1 MEEFLATPGSRFI
14 DSHKAGFLQWHQAAP
29 TDERG
34 LGMRLDVTAD
44 ELRDFLT
51 FRRMITPLLIQAL
64 FWILSAIVMI
74 IGVVLLIVGDG
85 SGQRVAGF
93 WMIFLGPLA
102 VRVYLEIFMVAFRIN
117 ETLTDIR
124 ANTMR
129 E

>member
-1 MEEFLATPGSRFI
+1 MEVFLATTGSSFI
-14 DSHKAGFLQWHQAAP
+14 DSHKAGFLQWRQAAKA
-29 TDERG
+29 DERG
-34 LGMRLDVTAD
+34 LGMRLDVTGD
-44 ELRDFLT
+44 DLRDFLT

-85 SGQRVAGF
+85 PGQRVAGF
-93 WMIFLGPLA
+93 LMIFLGPLA

-124 ANTMR
+124 AYTMR

>member
-1 MEEFLATPGSRFI
+1 
-14 DSHKAGFLQWHQAAP
+14 
-29 TDERG
+29 
-34 LGMRLDVTAD
+34 MRLDVTGD

-64 FWILSAIVMI
+64 FWILSATVMI

-85 SGQRVAGF
+85 PGQRVAGF
-93 WMIFLGPLA
+93 LMIFLGPLA

>member
-1 MEEFLATPGSRFI
+1 
-14 DSHKAGFLQWHQAAP
+14 
-29 TDERG
+29 
-34 LGMRLDVTAD
+34 MRLDVTGD

-85 SGQRVAGF
+85 PGQRVAGF
-93 WMIFLGPLA
+93 LMIFLGPLA

>member
-1 MEEFLATPGSRFI
+1 
-14 DSHKAGFLQWHQAAP
+14 
-29 TDERG
+29 
-34 LGMRLDVTAD
+34 MRLDVTGD

-85 SGQRVAGF
+85 PGQRIAGF
-93 WMIFLGPLA
+93 LMIFLGPLA

>member
-1 MEEFLATPGSRFI
+1 
-14 DSHKAGFLQWHQAAP
+14 
-29 TDERG
+29 
-34 LGMRLDVTAD
+34 MRLDVTGD
-44 ELRDFLT
+44 DLRDFLT

-85 SGQRVAGF
+85 PGQRVAGF
-93 WMIFLGPLA
+93 LMIFLGPLA

-124 ANTMR
+124 AYTMR

>member
-1 MEEFLATPGSRFI
+1 
-14 DSHKAGFLQWHQAAP
+14 
-29 TDERG
+29 
-34 LGMRLDVTAD
+34 MRLDVTAD

-74 IGVVLLIVGDG
+74 IRVVLLIVGDG

>member
-1 MEEFLATPGSRFI
+1 
-14 DSHKAGFLQWHQAAP
+14 
-29 TDERG
+29 
-34 LGMRLDVTAD
+34 MRVDINGND
-44 ELRDFLT
+44 LRDFLT

-64 FWILSAIVMI
+64 FWVFSAVVIIAGIVLVI
-74 IGVVLLIVGDG
+74 AGLGAL
-85 SGQRVAGF
+85 QRVLGLFA
-93 WMIFLGPLA
+93 IFLGGLV

>member
-1 MEEFLATPGSRFI
+1 
-14 DSHKAGFLQWHQAAP
+14 
-29 TDERG
+29 
-34 LGMRLDVTAD
+34 MRLDVTGD
-44 ELRDFLT
+44 DLRDFLT

-85 SGQRVAGF
+85 PGQRVAGF
-93 WMIFLGPLA
+93 LMIFLGPLA
-102 VRVYLEIFMVAFRIN
+102 VRVYLEIFMVVFRIN